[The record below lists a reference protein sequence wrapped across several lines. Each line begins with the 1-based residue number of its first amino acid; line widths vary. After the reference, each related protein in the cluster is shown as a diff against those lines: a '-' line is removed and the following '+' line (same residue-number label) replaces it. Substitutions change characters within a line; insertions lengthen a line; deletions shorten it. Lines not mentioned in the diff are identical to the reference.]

1 MILFLMFLT
10 ALNVFDRF
18 YFCIFGAAI
27 VFLLNPGRK
36 IRFNSSVVML
46 LGLGLSVLLFNP
58 TAQDSILD
66 MIRPFSYILCY
77 IIGFGLFQNA
87 ENAPVD
93 LRTEEK
99 RMSSVIYV
107 IAGGSF
113 LRFVLN
119 MFVNWGSEN
128 RNEVIDFWTRSEMA
142 ATAQAALACLAIAV
156 AVAFLFSKVGK
167 WKKLIAIGALVVVVL
182 YNLVLAGR
190 TLFVI
195 IILTAAIAIIYA
207 HRAEKR
213 KMSKAFIIILA
224 LVLLLTVLYNTDA
237 FGIRTA
243 VESSNFYMRFYGGA
257 VTQDIEEDKRMEHK
271 LAFLERFLDHPWGG
285 SNIRTDYGHHA
296 HDIYLDTYDESS
308 IFALIAILA
317 YMISSIV
324 RMVKCARKK
333 VLSLRLR
340 LLVLCA
346 YLVCNFEFF
355 VEPIMSGMPWML
367 ASYCFMDGA
376 VTYLLQR
383 VEGVE
388 PAGDVPEEKQ
398 TLAAPEE

>member
-18 YFCIFGAAI
+18 YFCIFGAAL
-27 VFLLNPGRK
+27 VFLLNPSRK
-36 IRFNSSVVML
+36 LRINSSVVML
-46 LGLGLSVLLFNP
+46 LMLGFSVLLFNP

-66 MIRPFSYILCY
+66 MIRPLSYVLCY
-77 IIGFGLFQNA
+77 IVGFGLFQNA
-87 ENAPVD
+87 ENAAVD

-99 RMSSVIYV
+99 RISSAIYM

-119 MFVNWGSEN
+119 MFINWGTE
-128 RNEVIDFWTRSEMA
+128 RRDEVIDFWTKSEMA

-156 AVAFLFSKVGK
+156 AIAFLFTKTGK
-167 WKKLIAIGALVVVVL
+167 WKKLISVATLLAVVY
-182 YNLVLAGR
+182 YNLILAGR
-190 TLFVI
+190 TLFVV
-195 IILTAAIAIIYA
+195 IILIAATAIIYV

-213 KMSKAFIIILA
+213 KMSKALVIVLA
-224 LVLLLTVLYNTDA
+224 VVLLLTVLYNTDA
-237 FGIRTA
+237 FGIRTE

-285 SNIRTDYGHHA
+285 SQIRADYGHHA
-296 HDIYLDTYDESS
+296 HDLYLDTYDESS

-317 YMISSIV
+317 YIISSII
-324 RMVKCARKK
+324 RMVKCAKK
-333 VLSLRLR
+333 KALSLELR

-346 YLVCNFEFF
+346 YLVCNFMFF
-355 VEPIMSGMPWML
+355 LEPIMSGMPWLL
-367 ASYCFMDGA
+367 ASYCFMDGT

-383 VEGVE
+383 VDAAAETPQGLIE
-388 PAGDVPEEKQ
+388 PEK
-398 TLAAPEE
+398 